1 MCSSSCVITSI
12 LLFFTHYEF
21 SAQPSL
27 SIFVNAKIHT
37 YSILQNKYLCI
48 YEGGFEAKILRDDC
62 TLTFSGLYYA
72 PFTHVFL
79 IVNIM
84 LNEVKIL
91 RNDWA
96 LNKPKILFN
105 LRVMCKAKI
114 TVSVKLL

>member
-1 MCSSSCVITSI
+1 MCSCSCVITSI

-27 SIFVNAKIHT
+27 SLRKCKDT

-79 IVNIM
+79 IVDIM
-84 LNEVKIL
+84 LNEVK
-91 RNDWA
+91 NEE
-96 LNKPKILFN
+96 
-105 LRVMCKAKI
+105 
-114 TVSVKLL
+114 